1 MDDIADRLESAA
13 DRLSTM
19 DRSVPSL
26 AVPPGALGADDIGL
40 PGRLG
45 RELHAHWV
53 AVLDARSSE
62 AAQASA
68 HLNGLATE
76 LRKTA
81 QDYADTD
88 DSVGRRLKR
97 EG

>member
-1 MDDIADRLESAA
+1 MDDLADRLESAA
-13 DRLSTM
+13 DLLSTV

-26 AVPPGALGADDIGL
+26 AVPPGVFGADDLGV

-45 RELHAHWV
+45 RELHAHWA

-68 HLNGLATE
+68 RLIDLAIG

-81 QDYADTD
+81 QDYAETD
-88 DSVGRRLKR
+88 ESIGRRIRR
-97 EG
+97 EA

>member
-1 MDDIADRLESAA
+1 MDDLADRLESAA
-13 DRLSTM
+13 DLLSTV

-26 AVPPGALGADDIGL
+26 AVPPGAFGADDIGL

-53 AVLDARSSE
+53 AVLEARSSE
-62 AAQASA
+62 AAEASA
-68 HLNGLATE
+68 HLIGLATA

-81 QDYADTD
+81 WDYSETD
-88 DSVGRRLKR
+88 ESVGRRIKR